1 MDIQA
6 EKLTLIKWLT
16 DVEEPSVI
24 KQFIALKKEQES
36 DWWDEIDDDE
46 KAEIEEGLA
55 EADRGD
61 VLSHE
66 EVMAKYDKWRS
77 K

>member
-6 EKLTLIKWLT
+6 EKLSLIKWIT
-16 DVEEPSVI
+16 DVYEPSVI
-24 KQFIALKKEQES
+24 KQFIALKKEQEK
-36 DWWDEIDDDE
+36 DWWDEIDNEE

-55 EADRGD
+55 QADRGEL
-61 VLSHE
+61 LSHE
-66 EVMAKYDKWRS
+66 EVMAKYQNWRS

>member
-6 EKLTLIKWLT
+6 EKLNLIKWLT
-16 DVEEPSVI
+16 DVKEPSVI
-24 KQFIALKKEQES
+24 ERFLALKNEQQP
-36 DWWDEIDDDE
+36 DWWDEIGEDE
-46 KAEIEEGLA
+46 KAEIEEGITQ
-55 EADRGD
+55 ADRGE
-61 VLSHE
+61 VFSHE

>member
-6 EKLTLIKWLT
+6 EKLNLIKWLT
-16 DVEEPSVI
+16 EVTEPSVI
-24 KQFIALKKEQES
+24 KRFIALKNDQAI
-36 DWWDEIDDDE
+36 DWWDQISEEE

-55 EADRGD
+55 EADRGE
-61 VLSHE
+61 VFSHE
-66 EVMAKYDKWRS
+66 EVMSKYQKWRS